1 LPPPVDPKHTADLSA
16 GRPPSERTSWALEL
30 RVRSDKG
37 LDAEFLEVFV
47 SQKVDPDGGL
57 VP

>member
-1 LPPPVDPKHTADLSA
+1 V
-16 GRPPSERTSWALEL
+16 ERDRT
-30 RVRSDKG
+30 KG

>member
-1 LPPPVDPKHTADLSA
+1 LPPPVDPKHTADL
-16 GRPPSERTSWALEL
+16 
-30 RVRSDKG
+30 
-37 LDAEFLEVFV
+37 DAELLEVFV